1 MNKRLTI
8 RSLLLR
14 ALVLL
19 VALGLFLPSAMAASL
34 DQARF
39 ILVAQ
44 MDGRLVG
51 GGEFER
57 DDGEL
62 ELDFEI
68 LERVQEPL
76 RVSIHYRDGTVLIH
90 DGRLNDRRRLE
101 IHGSDGWISLHQLA
115 RSHRID
121 LDYDREDDDLDDDIV
136 CLVPEAA
143 RSQWWPYGE
152 DCD

>member
-1 MNKRLTI
+1 MHDQHNIRRLVNRTLVM
-8 RSLLLR
+8 LL
-14 ALVLL
+14 
-19 VALGLFLPSAMAASL
+19 ALGLFVPTALAVSL
-34 DQARF
+34 EQARF
-39 ILVAQ
+39 ILVTQ
-44 MDGRLVG
+44 DDGRLVG
-51 GGEFER
+51 GGDIEF

-76 RVSIHYRDGTVLIH
+76 RVSIHYRDGSVLIH
-90 DGRLNDRRRLE
+90 DGRLNDRGRLE
-101 IHGSDGWISLHQLA
+101 IHGSSGWFTLHQLA
-115 RSHRID
+115 RDHRID